1 MYATEEE
8 RMKALRASIHKYQ
21 KNKEWYCDICC
32 NGKNYTA
39 RGKHSHLNTKKH
51 KKNALSFCNDNL
63 TSKATQ
69 LVDDL
74 IIF

>member
-8 RMKALRASIHKYQ
+8 RMKALRASRHKYQ

-51 KKNALSFCNDNL
+51 KKML
-63 TSKATQ
+63 
-69 LVDDL
+69 
-74 IIF
+74 